1 MLTMPLSPIPAAVPD
16 LGSTV
21 MIASLD
27 PFAIVLLATLAAA
40 CLGLVWRAAHSGH
53 RSAQPRR
60 RHQIRPVRQTA

>member
-1 MLTMPLSPIPAAVPD
+1 
-16 LGSTV
+16 

-27 PFAIVLLATLAAA
+27 PFAIVMVAALAAT

-60 RHQIRPVRQTA
+60 RHQIRPIRQTA